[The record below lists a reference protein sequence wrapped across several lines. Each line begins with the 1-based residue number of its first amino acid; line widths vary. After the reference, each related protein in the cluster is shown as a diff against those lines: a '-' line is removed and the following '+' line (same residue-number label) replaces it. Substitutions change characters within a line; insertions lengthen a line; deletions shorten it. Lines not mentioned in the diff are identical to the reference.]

1 MKFEREI
8 KILLFSVLLNLAIS
22 GKSNSKRLPFY
33 NKTRR
38 ETRVFVSSNL
48 FPCKMGDDNVNRGK
62 IPTFN
67 FNFNAL
73 PNRNVFPLSSLL
85 FSASGFQQENA
96 QNPNFLFSCPIIFDI
111 FFALFLLLVISI
123 LWNSVSAAARLML
136 PSSATAS
143 TPWSFPRPNV
153 RHESELRCFVS
164 VASMISNNLVTFLE
178 FTRILECVFVVCLF
192 CPPFFSPRIDEIRLF
207 LIKN

>member
-1 MKFEREI
+1 MC
-8 KILLFSVLLNLAIS
+8 N
-22 GKSNSKRLPFY
+22 
-33 NKTRR
+33 
-38 ETRVFVSSNL
+38 
-48 FPCKMGDDNVNRGK
+48 DNVNLGK

-67 FNFNAL
+67 FSAL

-96 QNPNFLFSCPIIFDI
+96 QNPNFLFYCTIIFDI

-136 PSSATAS
+136 PSSAS

-153 RHESELRCFVS
+153 QHETELRCFVS
-164 VASMISNNLVTFLE
+164 VASMISNYLVGGFETLLE

-192 CPPFFSPRIDEIRLF
+192 CLFFLVSD
-207 LIKN
+207 